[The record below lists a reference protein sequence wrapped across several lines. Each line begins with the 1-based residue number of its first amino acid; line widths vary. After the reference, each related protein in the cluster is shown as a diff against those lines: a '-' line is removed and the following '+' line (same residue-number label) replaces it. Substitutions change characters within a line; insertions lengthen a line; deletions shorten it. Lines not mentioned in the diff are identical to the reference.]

1 MKSPSDGVQRKTDG
15 VQLEADR
22 VLRKARMSDI
32 PAMIRLINGFARDG
46 IMLPRTEF
54 ELSEGIR
61 DFTIVLDGGL
71 ITGCAGLHFYAP
83 TIAEVRSL
91 AVDPACQGSGAGQ
104 ALMEALEREAREYDL
119 DVVFA
124 FTYVPGFFAKM
135 GYHEV
140 ERGELPLKAWKDCLR
155 CPKFQACDEIAV
167 VKLLKPNASLLHAAP
182 LETGLIQLP
191 ATRRN

>member
-1 MKSPSDGVQRKTDG
+1 MKPADG
-15 VQLEADR
+15 R
-22 VLRKARMSDI
+22 VLRKAKMSDI
-32 PAMIRLINGFARDG
+32 PRLIELINGFARDG
-46 IMLPRTEF
+46 TMLPRTEF

-61 DFTIVLDGGL
+61 DFTILIADGV
-71 ITGCAGLHFYAP
+71 IVGCAGLHFYGP

-91 AVDPACQGSGAGQ
+91 AVDPTGQGRGAGQ

-119 DVVFA
+119 DIVFA

-167 VKLLKPNASLLHAAP
+167 VKLLKPDASLLHPAP
-182 LETGLIQLP
+182 LETGLIQL
-191 ATRRN
+191 AAARQN

>member
-1 MKSPSDGVQRKTDG
+1 MKAASG
-15 VQLEADR
+15 R
-22 VLRKARMSDI
+22 VLRKAKMGDI
-32 PAMIRLINGFARDG
+32 PRLIALINGFARDG
-46 IMLPRTEF
+46 TMLPRTEF

-61 DFTIVLDGGL
+61 DFTILSVDGV
-71 ITGCAGLHFYAP
+71 IVGCAGLHFYGP

-91 AVDPACQGSGAGQ
+91 AVDPARQGGGAGQ

-119 DVVFA
+119 DIVFA
-124 FTYVPGFFAKM
+124 FTYVPGFFSKM

-167 VKLLKPNASLLHAAP
+167 VKLLKPDASLRPAAP

-191 ATRRN
+191 AARRN

>member
-1 MKSPSDGVQRKTDG
+1 MKPQNG
-15 VQLEADR
+15 R
-22 VLRKARMSDI
+22 VLRKAKMSDI
-32 PAMIRLINGFARDG
+32 PHRIALINGFARDG
-46 IMLPRTEF
+46 TMLPRTEF

-61 DFTIVLDGGL
+61 DFTILIADGV
-71 ITGCAGLHFYAP
+71 IVGCAGLHFYGP

-91 AVDPACQGSGAGQ
+91 AVDPTGQGRGAGQ

-119 DVVFA
+119 DIVFA

-167 VKLLKPNASLLHAAP
+167 VKLLKPDASLLHPAP
-182 LETGLIQLP
+182 LETGLIQL
-191 ATRRN
+191 AAARQN

>member
-1 MKSPSDGVQRKTDG
+1 MKPQNG
-15 VQLEADR
+15 R
-22 VLRKARMSDI
+22 VLRKAKMSDI
-32 PAMIRLINGFARDG
+32 PHMIALINGFARDG
-46 IMLPRTEF
+46 TMLPRTEF

-61 DFTIVLDGGL
+61 DFTILIADGV
-71 ITGCAGLHFYAP
+71 IVGCAGLHFYGP

-91 AVDPACQGSGAGQ
+91 AVDPTGQGRGAGQ

-119 DVVFA
+119 DIVFA

-167 VKLLKPNASLLHAAP
+167 VKLLKPDASLLHPAP
-182 LETGLIQLP
+182 LETGLIQL
-191 ATRRN
+191 AAARQN

>member
-1 MKSPSDGVQRKTDG
+1 MKPQNG
-15 VQLEADR
+15 R
-22 VLRKARMSDI
+22 VLRKAKMSDI
-32 PAMIRLINGFARDG
+32 PRLIALINGFARDG
-46 IMLPRTEF
+46 TMLPRTEF

-61 DFTIVLDGGL
+61 DFTILLADGV
-71 ITGCAGLHFYAP
+71 IVGCAGLHFYGP

-91 AVDPACQGSGAGQ
+91 AVDPTCQGLGAGQ

-119 DVVFA
+119 DIVFA

-167 VKLLKPNASLLHAAP
+167 VKLLKPDASLLHPAP
-182 LETGLIQLP
+182 LETGLIQL
-191 ATRRN
+191 AAARQN